1 MTDNISFNKRRQV
14 AGFYFLVVV
23 ADEELVDEVEE
34 EVVGLEVPAGRAGP
48 GQEGRDTVDA
58 VVRVGDAVTGFC
70 VVAL

>member
-1 MTDNISFNKRRQV
+1 M
-14 AGFYFLVVV
+14 A
-23 ADEELVDEVEE
+23 ADEELVDEVE